1 MAAKS
6 VILLDVGGREVRL
19 TSPDKV
25 VFPALGITKREVM
38 EYYLAVAEPMTRVL
52 RDRPTNLKRYPD
64 GVDGEPFFAKRLPKG
79 APAYI
84 ETAKVTFPSG
94 RTADTFCPTEPA
106 AIAWAAN
113 MGTLDFHPWPV
124 RRADTDHP
132 DELRIDLDPQPGTD
146 FADAVQVAGV
156 LREVLT
162 EAGLDGRPK
171 TSGGRGLHV
180 FAPIRP
186 EWDFIQVRRAVI
198 SIARRVAARIPQ
210 KATVAWWKEERGE
223 RVFLDFNQAARDRTI
238 ASAWSVRGLP
248 RATVSMPL
256 TWTTSRTPS
265 RTTSPCAPSPACSPS
280 AATRTRRGGRSGAA
294 ARPPW
299 SGTPRTASARCPT
312 RPSTRRCP
320 TSRCGCSR
328 AAPAPRARTDE
339 RSTRVRTGAPPARRA
354 GGTRRCGPAGPWSC
368 DGAPDGVDVPS
379 PAPSTP
385 SPGACRA
392 ESVCRQDEGG
402 AGPVT
407 GVATERTT
415 HPGGR
420 RYCTVVACGIPGVKR
435 VVPVGFADRPAD
447 PRLRAR

>member
-25 VFPALGITKREVM
+25 VFPELGITKREVM
-38 EYYLAVAEPMTRVL
+38 EYYLAVAEPMVKVL
-52 RDRPTNLKRYPD
+52 RERPTNLKRYPD

-79 APAYI
+79 APDHI

-106 AIAWAAN
+106 SIAWAAN

-124 RRADTDHP
+124 RRPDTDHP

-146 FADAVQVAGV
+146 FADAVEVAGV

-162 EAGLDGRPK
+162 EAGLTGWPK

-198 SIARRVAARIPQ
+198 TIARRVADRIPE

-238 ASAWSVRGLP
+238 ASAWSIRGLP

-256 TWTTSRTPS
+256 TWDDLAAAEPDDFTLRTVPGLLAD
-265 RTTSPCAPSPACSPS
+265 RGDAHAEMGEE
-280 AATRTRRGGRSGAA
+280 RGGCETALEWYEADGLGEMPY
-294 ARPPW
+294 PPEYPKMP
-299 SGTPRTASARCPT
+299 GEPMRVQ
-312 RPSTRRCP
+312 PS
-320 TSRCGCSR
+320 
-328 AAPAPRARTDE
+328 RARTKD
-339 RSTRVRTGAPPARRA
+339 
-354 GGTRRCGPAGPWSC
+354 
-368 DGAPDGVDVPS
+368 
-379 PAPSTP
+379 
-385 SPGACRA
+385 
-392 ESVCRQDEGG
+392 
-402 AGPVT
+402 
-407 GVATERTT
+407 
-415 HPGGR
+415 
-420 RYCTVVACGIPGVKR
+420 
-435 VVPVGFADRPAD
+435 
-447 PRLRAR
+447 